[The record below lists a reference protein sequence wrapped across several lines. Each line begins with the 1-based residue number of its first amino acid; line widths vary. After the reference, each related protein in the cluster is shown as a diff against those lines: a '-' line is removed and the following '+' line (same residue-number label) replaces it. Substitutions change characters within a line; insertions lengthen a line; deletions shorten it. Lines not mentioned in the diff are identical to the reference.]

1 MPYLFGQIRES
12 YPRRGTAL
20 VVLVLKPSTGI
31 RIESK
36 DRRLWL
42 EETARYEQVSDEDT
56 APHIWRKSVIVL
68 IVSLYSSVGSIQRQM
83 MDEASTLII
92 IYLNLG
98 LLRQRQQ
105 PEERQR
111 WTVTIT

>member
-1 MPYLFGQIRES
+1 
-12 YPRRGTAL
+12 
-20 VVLVLKPSTGI
+20 
-31 RIESK
+31 
-36 DRRLWL
+36 
-42 EETARYEQVSDEDT
+42 
-56 APHIWRKSVIVL
+56 
-68 IVSLYSSVGSIQRQM
+68 M